1 MRSFFQG
8 ADVSTGVDRDV
19 AHGGVGSVPGV
30 ESGARPQLSW
40 TSRISSGISEGMCK
54 RMAQSGR
61 EFLNIRVS
69 CGQ

>member
-1 MRSFFQG
+1 MRSVFQG
-8 ADVSTGVDRDV
+8 AVVSTGVNRGV

-30 ESGARPQLSW
+30 ESGARAQPSW
-40 TSRISSGISEGMCK
+40 TSRICSGISEGICN
-54 RMAQSGR
+54 RMARSGR